1 MLIHGSLR
9 IQERR
14 DESEIYNYQWVQCL
28 NTVESPVSNHPKC
41 KDLVIAYGRW
51 SLARIETQGAS
62 SEKSARYIYFMEDN
76 LLHAISKLRSSYMS
90 YIPSSIVH
98 IAYVEIRECV
108 KWSLTR
114 V

>member
-62 SEKSARYIYFMEDN
+62 SEKRSGHVYFMGYN
-76 LLHAISKLRSSYMS
+76 LLHAVSNLCH
-90 YIPSSIVH
+90 V
-98 IAYVEIRECV
+98 
-108 KWSLTR
+108 
-114 V
+114 